1 MGEKITKQKQRHDRG
16 WKLAKQTARNC
27 NQSFEAKIK
36 QAWKK
41 EITISTNFLNESL
54 KNTANY
60 LGCYAE
66 NQLNDLRITSFPCY
80 LIVNI
85 DSSDMVGS
93 HWVALGL
100 FRENIEIFDSLGF
113 DMFNWTRIPCNLFN
127 FLHRQ
132 SRNKRVII
140 SPRIQNDESSMCGF
154 YCIYYIISRAFNTF
168 TSLTNYFDLNDLTLN
183 DSKLIQFFK

>member
-41 EITISTNFLNESL
+41 EITISANFLNESL

-85 DSSDMVGS
+85 DSSDMV
-93 HWVALGL
+93 
-100 FRENIEIFDSLGF
+100 
-113 DMFNWTRIPCNLFN
+113 
-127 FLHRQ
+127 
-132 SRNKRVII
+132 
-140 SPRIQNDESSMCGF
+140 
-154 YCIYYIISRAFNTF
+154 
-168 TSLTNYFDLNDLTLN
+168 
-183 DSKLIQFFK
+183 